1 MTMQD
6 ALAVLESSP
15 QLQALFG
22 GGANSAWV
30 ADIEAGNRRPEPP
43 IRFATLA
50 PETPEQAILS
60 YGREALRRLHWWA
73 GLCMDR
79 ADARGLTSDAPWSG
93 QDAMAEIIEAA
104 DHLAAALNDGGDD
117 TAIDAASRAVCEAID
132 GAKDAALGDAE
143 ASGRRGTPEYDQAIE
158 VDESPLLSILRG
170 FNVIESIRR
179 EARDGLR
186 SPLQA
191 RADAADEFAFGWL
204 AS

>member
-1 MTMQD
+1 MHR
-6 ALAVLESSP
+6 ALAILERSP
-15 QLQALFG
+15 RLRSIFCPPG
-22 GGANSAWV
+22 DSAWLNTP
-30 ADIEAGNRRPEPP
+30 ASERGPEPRIP
-43 IRFATLA
+43 FPDPVPVDNNA
-50 PETPEQAILS
+50 AILS

-93 QDAMAEIIEAA
+93 QDAMAELIEAA
-104 DHLAAALNDGGDD
+104 DHLATALNDGGDD
-117 TAIDAASRAVCEAID
+117 AAIDAASRAVCEAID

-143 ASGRRGTPEYDQAIE
+143 ASGRRGTPEYDHAFE
-158 VDESPLLSILRG
+158 VDESPMLSILRG